1 MVTPK
6 PSTTNC
12 PSALPPVSMDRHIHW
27 NRQGN
32 LFNTHSSFQ
41 KVNIGVIG
49 SIGAIDSIDSIGT
62 IESRTD
68 KDILRWL

>member
-49 SIGAIDSIDSIGT
+49 SIGAIGAIDS